1 MPLLKKNVLV
11 SVEEYLEGE
20 KHSQMKHEYVR
31 GRVYAMVGASRAHNR
46 IALNIGYALDRHL
59 RGGPCDVFVSDVKV
73 RVGEIFYYPDVCV
86 TCSPTDTDPYFS
98 TEPSLIV
105 EVLSSTTE
113 AVDRLDKRLAYQS
126 LPSLREYV
134 LVSQEKR
141 EVQIYRRQTQ
151 GWDLEVFLDMDIVR
165 LQSIEF
171 ELPLAE
177 VYRDIAI

>member
-20 KHSQMKHEYVR
+20 SHSQVKHEYVR
-31 GRVYAMVGASRAHNR
+31 GRVYAMVGASKAHNR
-46 IALNIGYALDRHL
+46 IALNIGYTLDRHL
-59 RGGPCDVFVSDVKV
+59 RGGACSVFVSDVKV
-73 RVGEIFYYPDVCV
+73 RIGEIFYYPDVSV
-86 TCSPTDTDPYFS
+86 TCSPLDTDPFYS

-105 EVLSSTTE
+105 EVLSPTTE

-141 EVQIYRRQTQ
+141 EVQVYRRQGQ
-151 GWDLEVFLDMDIVR
+151 GWDLEVFLGADTVR
-165 LQSIEF
+165 LESIDF
-171 ELPLAE
+171 ELPLTE
-177 VYRDIAI
+177 IYRDVAI

>member
-20 KHSQMKHEYVR
+20 KHSQVKHEYVR
-31 GRVYAMVGASRAHNR
+31 GHVYAMVGASKAHNR
-46 IALNIGYALDRHL
+46 ISLNIGYTLDRHL
-59 RGGPCDVFVSDVKV
+59 RGGPCNVFVSDVKV
-73 RVGEIFYYPDVCV
+73 RIGEIFYYPDVSV
-86 TCSPTDTDPYFS
+86 TCSPLDTDPFYS

-105 EVLSSTTE
+105 EVLSPTTE

-134 LVSQEKR
+134 LVSQDKR
-141 EVQIYRRQTQ
+141 EVQVYRRQEK
-151 GWDLEVFLDMDIVR
+151 GWDLEVFLEADTVR
-165 LQSIEF
+165 LESIDF

-177 VYRDIAI
+177 VYRDVAI